1 MGKKPSSSAR
11 KSAGKRRWP
20 QRLLRWTAVLTSWSV
35 LAGFIVLGWLL
46 YDLPGIDRLESAT
59 RRPSVTLLAA
69 DGSILATYGDL
80 YGQAVT
86 VENLPPHL
94 AEAIVATEDRRFYGH
109 FGIDPIGLARAMW
122 VNIQAGRWVQGG
134 STITQQLAKNVF
146 LTPDRTIRRKGQEML
161 LAFWL
166 EQRFTKDQ
174 ILSLYMNRVYFGA
187 GTYGVDAASQRFFG
201 KPAAFVTP
209 YEAAMLAG
217 LLRAPSNYNPIADD
231 VVADQRALLVLQ
243 NMVASDYLTQE
254 EADKIASEGR
264 SQSNVVESDRTG
276 QHFADWVMDQVSSYV
291 GFVDRDLVVVTTL
304 DPRLQRMAQAE
315 LVRVLDEDG
324 PEKKASQAA
333 LVSMSPDGAVKAM
346 VGGRDYSS
354 SQFNR
359 ATQSLRQPGSAFKA
373 FVFLAGLEQG
383 MTPETMMKD
392 SPLSIEGWRPD
403 NYQDR
408 YYGDVT
414 LREAFARSLN
424 SVAVQISEQV
434 GRQRVT
440 EMARRLGI
448 TADITPGPSLALG
461 SSGVSLLELTGAY
474 AALDNGGAGVWPR
487 GIEEIR
493 DRNGA
498 VLYRRD
504 GNGPGQVLNP
514 MNVSQMLDMMSAVV
528 DWGTGRGIRL
538 GRPIAGKTGTGQDYR
553 DAWFIGFSAEL
564 VTGVWVGNDDNSPMK
579 TVTGGGLPAR
589 LWQAYM
595 KEALEGEPVRPLPY
609 PVAIAM
615 TEPADEGSGLD
626 RLITSIFSGGGN
638 SSTANAKPAKQK
650 SNSQDK

>member
-1 MGKKPSSSAR
+1 M
-11 KSAGKRRWP
+11 
-20 QRLLRWTAVLTSWSV
+20 
-35 LAGFIVLGWLL
+35 
-46 YDLPGIDRLESAT
+46 
-59 RRPSVTLLAA
+59 
-69 DGSILATYGDL
+69 
-80 YGQAVT
+80 
-86 VENLPPHL
+86 ENLPPHL
-94 AEAIVATEDRRFYGH
+94 AEAIVATEDRRFYSH

-174 ILSLYMNRVYFGA
+174 ILSLYINRVYFGA

-315 LVRVLDEDG
+315 LVRVLDEGG
-324 PEKKASQAA
+324 PEKDASQAA

-346 VGGRDYSS
+346 VGGRDYGS

-383 MTPETMMKD
+383 MTPESKMTD
-392 SPLSIEGWRPD
+392 SPLSIEGWKPD
-403 NYQDR
+403 NYEGR

-414 LREAFARSLN
+414 MREAFARSLN

-461 SSGVSLLELTGAY
+461 SSGVSLAGTHRRLC
-474 AALDNGGAGVWPR
+474 GAGQWRRGRLAAGHRGDPR
-487 GIEEIR
+487 PQRRRALSARRQRPRPGAESAKCLADAGHDVGSGR
-493 DRNGA
+493 LGHRPRHPTRPPDRRQDRNRPG
-498 VLYRRD
+498 LPRRL
-504 GNGPGQVLNP
+504 VRRLFRR
-514 MNVSQMLDMMSAVV
+514 
-528 DWGTGRGIRL
+528 TGDRRL
-538 GRPIAGKTGTGQDYR
+538 GRQ
-553 DAWFIGFSAEL
+553 
-564 VTGVWVGNDDNSPMK
+564 
-579 TVTGGGLPAR
+579 
-589 LWQAYM
+589 
-595 KEALEGEPVRPLPY
+595 
-609 PVAIAM
+609 
-615 TEPADEGSGLD
+615 
-626 RLITSIFSGGGN
+626 
-638 SSTANAKPAKQK
+638 
-650 SNSQDK
+650 